1 MKKITILLCFC
12 WLGFIFYMSSKPGIE
27 SHKLSESIVKVIT
40 NSEDNSQ
47 KNSAKV
53 DTSKTQPKVQPSNN
67 TKLPQSAKNNTA
79 VKNEAI
85 LNKNASAKAA
95 NTVENKAKVVS
106 TAKSNSFDTDNF
118 IRKNAHAFEYI
129 VLAILV
135 SSSFFAFNK
144 RGKAYIIYILFI
156 CLFYAVTDEFHQS
169 FVPGRTSLASDI
181 LIDFSGSII
190 GTTIFYFIY
199 YKLIKKNRNVREVY

>member
-1 MKKITILLCFC
+1 
-12 WLGFIFYMSSKPGIE
+12 MSSKPGIE

-40 NSEDNSQ
+40 NSEDSSQ
-47 KNSAKV
+47 KKSGKV

-67 TKLPQSAKNNTA
+67 TKSPQSVKNNTA
-79 VKNEAI
+79 VKNEAN
-85 LNKNASAKAA
+85 LNKNKNASVKAA

-106 TAKSNSFDTDNF
+106 ATKSNSFDLDNF
-118 IRKNAHAFEYI
+118 VRKNAHAFEYI

-181 LIDFSGSII
+181 LIDFSGAII
-190 GTTIFYFIY
+190 GTTIFYLLY
-199 YKLIKKNRNVREVY
+199 YKVIKRSGKIKQGY